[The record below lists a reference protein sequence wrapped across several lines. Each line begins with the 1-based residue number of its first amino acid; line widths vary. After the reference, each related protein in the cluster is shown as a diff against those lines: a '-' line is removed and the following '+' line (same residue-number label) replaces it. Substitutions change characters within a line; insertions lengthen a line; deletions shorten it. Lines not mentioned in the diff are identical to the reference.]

1 MLKGKTPE
9 EYIALLEEMERN
21 ESRDLA
27 FIDMVRQKTD
37 EALSSSGTEALLAM
51 ESLFSEEPARTILA
65 RSAELLKLRYLIT
78 AVRNEQALG
87 LPLLIRDI
95 DSCDALLT
103 RYDEINLMLRRIEL
117 DLAPLD
123 EEALTYLREHRISPY
138 CVSAVLYNMIS
149 STGHREHVLLRIAE
163 DAMDHG
169 AFLDAYGFLNVIE
182 QPSPDTVALKNEL
195 QDALTGGGSA

>member
-103 RYDEINLMLRRIEL
+103 RYDEINR
-117 DLAPLD
+117 
-123 EEALTYLREHRISPY
+123 
-138 CVSAVLYNMIS
+138 
-149 STGHREHVLLRIAE
+149 
-163 DAMDHG
+163 
-169 AFLDAYGFLNVIE
+169 GFSWWL
-182 QPSPDTVALKNEL
+182 
-195 QDALTGGGSA
+195 